1 MKTAARVLG
10 WVGFAM
16 CFAWTVL
23 PLLEIARAISSI
35 DIRETP
41 HHYVARWGES
51 PFFMLFLHGII
62 VLLIALILA
71 IRSHEIEEKK
81 DDSTKPE
88 EEL

>member
-1 MKTAARVLG
+1 MRTAAEVLA
-10 WVGFAM
+10 WLGFAM
-16 CFAWTVL
+16 CSAWLVL

-41 HHYVARWGES
+41 HHYVAWWVES

-71 IRSHEIEEKK
+71 IRSREIDENKREEK
-81 DDSTKPE
+81 P
-88 EEL
+88 